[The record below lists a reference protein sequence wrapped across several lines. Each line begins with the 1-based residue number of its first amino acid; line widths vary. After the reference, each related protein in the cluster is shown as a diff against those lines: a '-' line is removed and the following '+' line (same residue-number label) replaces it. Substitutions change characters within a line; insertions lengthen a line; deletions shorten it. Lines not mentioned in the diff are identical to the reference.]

1 MEEIRNGGIRMKEF
15 TYQWQPEN
23 YDNQDEPV
31 LKITKSSFGSYQWC
45 PKKYQFNY
53 IEKLPQDTS
62 EAMLKGSIIHNSR
75 EAFFNSFDI
84 KKAETLSHAE
94 LVNYCM
100 SLYPIDDNTDMYET
114 MSIFEANRFFEAKE
128 ELTLEDFLP
137 VGNEVLL
144 DAEIT
149 IGQYDNDKY
158 PLRRDYVIHLQGIID
173 RLFYEEGSY
182 IPLELKTGAWKDYK
196 STSMRKEM
204 AFYQLLYENTPEK
217 ILQEK
222 GLNQDIPITH
232 WGWYYPASNYIH
244 IEPIKKGSMTAVMKG
259 IAQIIAS
266 YEESLFPTK
275 YFARTCASCSYYGIC
290 DAVNSESWL

>member
-1 MEEIRNGGIRMKEF
+1 MQEY
-15 TYQWQPEN
+15 TYQWSPEN
-23 YDNQDEPV
+23 YDDENEPI
-31 LKITKSSFGSYQWC
+31 LKITKSSFGSFQWC

-75 EAFFNSFDI
+75 EDFFNSFSV
-84 KKAETLSHAE
+84 KKAENLSHAE

-100 SLYPIDDNTDMYET
+100 SLYPIDDYTEMYEA
-114 MSIFEANRFFEAKE
+114 MSIFEANRFLEAKTE
-128 ELTLEDFLP
+128 SMLDDFLP
-137 VGNEVLL
+137 VVNEVML

-158 PLRRDYVIHLQGIID
+158 PLQRDYVVHLQGIID
-173 RLFYEEGSY
+173 RMFYEAGSY
-182 IPLELKTGAWKDYK
+182 IPIELKTGVWKDYK

-204 AFYQLLYENTPEK
+204 AFYQLLFENTPEK
-217 ILQEK
+217 ILTK
-222 GLNQDIPITH
+222 HDLNKDTPITH
-232 WGWYYPASNYIH
+232 WGLYFPASNYIH
-244 IEPIKKGSMTAVMKG
+244 LEAIKKSSMTSVLKG

-266 YEESLFPTK
+266 YEEGLFPTK

-290 DAVNSESWL
+290 DAVNTESWL